1 MLLPILIGVSMADCA
16 VHAHVASP
24 AATAMSNSTLT
35 VQALRAKYGDRAG
48 QVADIGGVE
57 IYYKDEGSGPAIL
70 MVHGSVSTLK
80 TYDGVAATLRHHYR
94 VIRYDVP
101 GQGLSG
107 PVSDSAAAALSPAD
121 IAERLLKKLGVSS
134 VTAVGV
140 SSGGTLCVYL
150 AAQRPDLVKRL
161 ILSNTP
167 SDPVDAAHMKQPPA
181 FEQAQREAR
190 ETHFQNRRFWDLF
203 LTYFAGEPGRMTP
216 ALIEQY
222 YDFNR
227 REPDK
232 NSLSLVAKVADHD
245 RAVAAMS
252 TVKVPTLL
260 VWGARDPLLTPASA
274 AVLAGYLSHA
284 QVSTLLLPDVGHY
297 PPLEV
302 PERFADVVASYI
314 EAVTPVEPGAPNPE
328 DR

>member
-1 MLLPILIGVSMADCA
+1 M
-16 VHAHVASP
+16 VAAPP
-24 AATAMSNSTLT
+24 APEGTPHPTLALE
-35 VQALRAKYGDRAG
+35 ALRAKYGDRAG
-48 QVADIGGVE
+48 HLADLGGVE
-57 IYYKDEGSGPAIL
+57 VYYKDEGSGPAIL
-70 MVHGSVSTLK
+70 LVHGSVSTLK
-80 TYDGVAATLRHHYR
+80 TYDRVAATLRHRYR

-107 PVSDSAAAALSPAD
+107 SVSDAAAATLSPAD
-121 IAERLLKKLGVSS
+121 IAERLLTKLGVSS

-167 SDPVDAAHMKQPPA
+167 SDPVDASHMKQPPA
-181 FEQAQREAR
+181 FELAQREAL
-190 ETHFQNRRFWDLF
+190 ETHFQDRRFWTLF
-203 LTYFAGEPGRMTP
+203 LSYFAGEPERMTP
-216 ALIEQY
+216 AVIDAY

-232 NSLSLVAKVADHD
+232 NALSLVAKVADHEK
-245 RAVAAMS
+245 AVAAMRQ
-252 TVKVPTLL
+252 VRVPTLL
-260 VWGARDPLLTPASA
+260 IWGARDPLLTPASA
-274 AVLAGYLSHA
+274 TVLSGYLSHA
-284 QVSTLLLPDVGHY
+284 QVSTIQLPDVGHF

-302 PERFADVVASYI
+302 PERFADLISSYI
-314 EAVTPVEPGAPNPE
+314 EVVTPVEPKAPTPE